1 MQQVIHSSHLIVLVF
16 IKANCSKIRLKS
28 ELLKVLKH
36 LRLDWNFI
44 FSNYQTLGFVD
55 RLV

>member
-16 IKANCSKIRLKS
+16 IKTNCSEIRLES

-44 FSNYQTLGFVD
+44 FANY
-55 RLV
+55 